1 MKIKIRLDTIK
12 DAQALSNIAQDLS
25 DEITITDNSGLRV
38 SAKSVLGVI
47 YALEFNELWL
57 ESDDDHY
64 FAFMDFVTE

>member
-12 DAQALSNIAQDLS
+12 DAQRLADIAQDLS

-57 ESDDDHY
+57 ESSDDHY